1 MEEWQLRQKQSLPLE
16 QKIIMSQRRITE
28 WYNHYGGQVYV
39 SLSGGKD
46 STVLLHLVRE
56 LYPDVPA
63 LFIDTGLE
71 YPEIRQFVDTV
82 DNVTKMRPQK
92 TFREVLLEYGYP
104 IISKDVAQR
113 IEAAR
118 RGAKWA
124 INNLNGMDKRGNYN
138 QYNQRY
144 KKYKYLVNAP
154 FKVSDKC
161 CKVNKKQPARK
172 YERETGRKAYIGI
185 MAEESDRRKSAY
197 LKTGCNAYTSSLQM
211 SKPLGFWTEQD
222 ILQYI
227 KYFRL
232 PYASV
237 YGDIVQT
244 SKGKLIT
251 TGLKRTGCMY
261 CAYGIHLDKTNSFQK
276 MSQTHPKIYDYC
288 LRPVDEGGLGMAQV
302 LDYIGV
308 PYEIRQQSL
317 NFGT

>member
-1 MEEWQLRQKQSLPLE
+1 
-16 QKIIMSQRRITE
+16 MSQRRITE

-56 LYPDVPA
+56 LYPDIPA

-197 LKTGCNAYTSSLQM
+197 LKTGCNAYKSSLQM